1 MPFLVVRLCLQLTQL
16 LLHHLIGFDTVVMN
30 WLVSVYGGHGY
41 LYTMQS
47 KVPHLTAHAQTGFRF
62 FTFKPF
68 DPR

>member
-1 MPFLVVRLCLQLTQL
+1 MTQL

-47 KVPHLTAHAQTGFRF
+47 KVLHPNHLTSLN
-62 FTFKPF
+62 
-68 DPR
+68 